1 MQDGHPS
8 ETANGAAVLRAV
20 HQLLDDEPKLL
31 HDPIVPRLLDESVLD
46 RIRTDPS
53 PFQIPQLHALRAHVV
68 LRSRYAEDRLEA
80 AVRHG
85 VRQYVV
91 LGAGF
96 DTFAYRQ
103 PVWAHALRV
112 FEVDHPDSQ
121 AWKRGRLRRA
131 GIRVPANVTYAP
143 IDFERETLG
152 DALAAAGLDARA
164 PVFCSWLGVTVYLTP
179 GAIAAT
185 LRAVASYPRG
195 SELVLTF
202 AGPAAPGRPAA
213 ASMLETAA
221 AALGEPWRTRLT
233 PEEMLRM
240 LTDAGFSRAKVVD
253 PAALAAEYFAGRRDL
268 PAPRRARI
276 AHASIGGELG

>member
-1 MQDGHPS
+1 MHDGHPS
-8 ETANGAAVLRAV
+8 ETANGAAILRAV
-20 HQLLDDEPKLL
+20 HQVLDDEPKLL
-31 HDPIVPRLLDESVLD
+31 HDPIVARLLDDAVLH
-46 RIRTDPS
+46 RIHTDPA
-53 PFQIPQLHALRAHVV
+53 PFQIPQLQALRAHVV

-80 AVRHG
+80 AARRG
-85 VRQYVV
+85 VGQYVV
-91 LGAGF
+91 LGAGL

-103 PVWAHALRV
+103 PAWARALRV
-112 FEVDHPDSQ
+112 FEVEHPDSQ
-121 AWKRGRLRRA
+121 ARKRDRLRQA
-131 GIRVPANVTYAP
+131 GVAVPANVTYVP
-143 IDFERETLG
+143 IDFERETLREV
-152 DALAAAGLDARA
+152 LAAAGLDARA

-202 AGPAAPGRPAA
+202 AGPAAPGGPAA

-240 LTDAGFSRAKVVD
+240 LTGAGFSQAEVAD

-276 AHASIGGELG
+276 ARATIGREVG